1 MAIFFDV
8 RGHRY
13 NLLATAQKTRQW
25 RDELPTEADRG
36 VACEALL
43 GHRVDD
49 RVERVH
55 DLQFVGQVRSVQ
67 VSVAIIHTTQLPLLF
82 ISGLGFGPRFRASGF
97 APPPPGGI
105 HLKYPM
111 VLAPELPNCTQLH
124 NIRITRHV

>member
-1 MAIFFDV
+1 VTDEETRLEKFWRYFFDV

-25 RDELPTEADRG
+25 RDELTTEADRG

-67 VSVAIIHTTQLPLLF
+67 VAEDDRLP
-82 ISGLGFGPRFRASGF
+82 
-97 APPPPGGI
+97 
-105 HLKYPM
+105 
-111 VLAPELPNCTQLH
+111 
-124 NIRITRHV
+124 